1 MRAFLM
7 ASLLVLTFASSAPA
21 QLTNLPVLTQPI
33 NDFAGIID
41 ADSLRTLNER
51 IAALKA
57 ATGDSVVITTVG
69 TTAPWTSVE
78 EYAVKLFEKAGIGD
92 RKLDNGILILVA
104 VKEHGIRVEVGYGLE
119 EFVTDGYAGDTIRQ
133 QMVPEFRANRYGPGL
148 VAGTTQLITRITEGR
163 GGKIQTTPEASAA
176 ADAPASAVT
185 SVPISTTSL
194 ILGGIVI
201 LVIVAGVIGL
211 ILFII
216 SRIAKATGGARDT
229 PVSGWPL
236 SGSDTSG
243 SSDSSS
249 SSDDSSS
256 SSSSSDSSSFG
267 GGSSGGGGASGSW

>member
-133 QMVPEFRANRYGPGL
+133 LMVPEFRANRYGPGL

-163 GGKIQTTPEASAA
+163 GGTLVTNPPAPPAETTSL
-176 ADAPASAVT
+176 SK
-185 SVPISTTSL
+185 TSL
-194 ILGGIVI
+194 ILGAIVI
-201 LVIVAGVIGL
+201 LVLAAGAVGL
-211 ILFII
+211 VVFVI
-216 SRIAKATGGARDT
+216 SRIAKAAGGARDT

-256 SSSSSDSSSFG
+256 SSSSDDSSFG

>member
-1 MRAFLM
+1 MRAFFM
-7 ASLLVLTFASSAPA
+7 ALLLSLTFASSAPA

-51 IAALKA
+51 IAAIKA
-57 ATGDSVVITTVG
+57 STGDAIVITTVG
-69 TTAPWTSVE
+69 TIAPWTSVE
-78 EYAVKLFEKAGIGD
+78 EYAVKLFEKAGIGN

-119 EFVTDGYAGDTIRQ
+119 EFVTDGFAGDTIRQ
-133 QMVPEFRANRYGPGL
+133 LMVPEFRANRYGPGL
-148 VAGTTQLITRITEGR
+148 VAGTTQLITRISEGR
-163 GGKIQTTPEASAA
+163 SGTLKTIPQVPAA
-176 ADAPASAVT
+176 AEAPT
-185 SVPISTTSL
+185 STRSL
-194 ILGGIVI
+194 VLGGIVI

-216 SRIAKATGGARDT
+216 SRVAKATGGARDT

-256 SSSSSDSSSFG
+256 SSSSDSSSFD

>member
-1 MRAFLM
+1 MRSFLM

-163 GGKIQTTPEASAA
+163 GGNLRTTPEASAA
-176 ADAPASAVT
+176 VDAPASAVT